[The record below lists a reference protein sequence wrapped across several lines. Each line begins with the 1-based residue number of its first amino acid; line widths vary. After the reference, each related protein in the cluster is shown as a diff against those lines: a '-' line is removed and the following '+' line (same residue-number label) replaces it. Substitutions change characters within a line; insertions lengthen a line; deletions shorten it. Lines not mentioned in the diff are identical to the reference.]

1 MDFLDSA
8 DPNVGLVPGAPTY
21 LRHLNYFLR
30 LEL

>member
-8 DPNVGLVPGAPTY
+8 DPNVGLVPGAP
-21 LRHLNYFLR
+21 RHLNYFLR